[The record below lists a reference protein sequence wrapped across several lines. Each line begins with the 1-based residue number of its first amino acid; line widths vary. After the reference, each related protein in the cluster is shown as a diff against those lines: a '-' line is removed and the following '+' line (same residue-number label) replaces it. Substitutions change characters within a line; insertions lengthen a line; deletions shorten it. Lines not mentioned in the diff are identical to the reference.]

1 MTTAARPT
9 FHPAVGGE
17 DQGFFRMKEGTR
29 QISVKDMPGHTR
41 LKMRKMAV
49 EKSRE
54 ELKAALEDKERA
66 KKEGKKEGQA
76 GEVGDASSVSGSSA
90 PVLGLDGGGAVLQL
104 GSAEAEKDAD
114 DIDAANI
121 ESDDDSSDDED
132 ETAALMQ
139 ELERIKKEREEAAAK
154 KEAESKARSD
164 AERKDA
170 MLRGNPLLG
179 DGGFGV
185 KRRWD
190 DDVVFRNQ
198 ARTEPAQK
206 KAFINDTIRNDFHK
220 KFINKYV
227 K

>member
-1 MTTAARPT
+1 MHSPSA
-9 FHPAVGGE
+9 
-17 DQGFFRMKEGTR
+17 FRR
-29 QISVKDMPGHTR
+29 Q
-41 LKMRKMAV
+41 
-49 EKSRE
+49 EKSSPPLRAPCSVPAQE
-54 ELKAALEDKERA
+54 SVPNALRQFGIDFEN
-66 KKEGKKEGQA
+66 GFN
-76 GEVGDASSVSGSSA
+76 
-90 PVLGLDGGGAVLQL
+90 
-104 GSAEAEKDAD
+104 AD